1 MVAHAFHLS
10 STHTVS
16 KKIKTKKKESIDGL
30 QFNIP
35 QLFSTLFRLTTQKA
49 SGLLMVAPPST
60 LSPTFGH
67 FELTVLSRSLP
78 LGNSQSLC
86 HPSSKSAHSACST
99 GLSLSLSPTPIPWHR
114 GSRLM
119 NLQVELT
126 CQRMLSARR
135 RFMAI
140 HLKEI
145 LTGWLY
151 HSSLASLSSFSKEIW
166 YAAS

>member
-1 MVAHAFHLS
+1 MNSRLDWA
-10 STHTVS
+10 TQTVS

-49 SGLLMVAPPST
+49 RGLLMVAPPST

-86 HPSSKSAHSACST
+86 HPSSKSAHSARST
-99 GLSLSLSPTPIPWHR
+99 GLSPSAPTLS
-114 GSRLM
+114 
-119 NLQVELT
+119 
-126 CQRMLSARR
+126 
-135 RFMAI
+135 RFLRQFFSFNSVLNSI
-140 HLKEI
+140 SII
-145 LTGWLY
+145 LTR
-151 HSSLASLSSFSKEIW
+151 
-166 YAAS
+166 